1 MRYTYRFGGST
12 PIIIRNHVVVCTSG
26 LNETANKSSPNQ
38 IGTGTD
44 WAWIRA
50 GLGSSCAIKEN
61 GSLWVW
67 GRGFFGGLGLG
78 NENNVSSPVQLG
90 SDTWSAAYMS
100 NALFLGIRT
109 NGTLW
114 GCGRNQNG
122 QVGDGTFIN
131 RSSPVQIGTL
141 SGWQSLGEN
150 ATLQHQTSQ
159 MLKN

>member
-1 MRYTYRFGGST
+1 
-12 PIIIRNHVVVCTSG
+12 
-26 LNETANKSSPNQ
+26 
-38 IGTGTD
+38 
-44 WAWIRA
+44 
-50 GLGSSCAIKEN
+50 
-61 GSLWVW
+61 
-67 GRGFFGGLGLG
+67 
-78 NENNVSSPVQLG
+78 
-90 SDTWSAAYMS
+90 MS